1 MWNVKEGKNAW
12 DDLFEKMQTFSSNQI
27 KERSSLRNKLW
38 IEIPDVSAADY
49 VQFSSSRLKVLS
61 ISIFGPKATFFN

>member
-61 ISIFGPKATFFN
+61 ISIFGPKVNFFN

>member
-49 VQFSSSRLKVLS
+49 VQFSSSR
-61 ISIFGPKATFFN
+61 